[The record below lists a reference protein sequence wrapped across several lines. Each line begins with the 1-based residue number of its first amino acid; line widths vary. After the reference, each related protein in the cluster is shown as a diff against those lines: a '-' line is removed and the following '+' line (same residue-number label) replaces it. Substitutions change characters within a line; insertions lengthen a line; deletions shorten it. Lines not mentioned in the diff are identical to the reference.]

1 MAVDESVGQLEEGL
15 YENIISRALEMDL
28 QRAQAAGLHVE
39 REQLRDAEGP
49 RALSAYF
56 QRILEEHLADLDDND
71 RVLAVNH
78 LINELDGRASDG
90 GESDLVTTGP
100 KPLLTLVASGQGG
113 LTTWQP
119 ARPEIPLSSSDL
131 LMNNRQGPSMSRS
144 LASEMASANEISIIV
159 SFIMWSG
166 VRLLLPGLREAIDRG
181 ARVRVLTTTYM
192 GATQVRAVDAL
203 IEVGAEVRINYDTQG
218 TRLHAKGWLFERH
231 SGLSTAY
238 VGSSNMSHAAMN
250 VGQEWNVR
258 MSAVETPHL
267 LQKFRAVFT
276 SFWDNPGNGF
286 EMYDPATRPSDRDRL
301 ASALGLARGGT
312 VQAPLNVDEILPYD
326 IEPLPFQQE
335 MLEDLDREREVF
347 GRRRN
352 LVVAATGTGKTL
364 LAAFDYR
371 RLVRHQE
378 EEGVERRRPRL
389 LYVAHRAEILR
400 QARRAFR
407 HVLRDPNFG
416 ELLVDGETPQSNE
429 FVFASIQS
437 MNESRLRALEPRY
450 YDYIVMDE
458 FHHAEARTWSRLLE
472 VVDPKILIGLTATP
486 ERADGKDI
494 LHWFDGHTAT
504 EIRLWEAL
512 ERNLLV
518 PFHYFGQGDES
529 LDFRGVTWSG
539 GKYNTAELEG
549 VLTGDDALMHR
560 VVNQIVDKVA
570 DPRVMRALVFA
581 VSISHARY
589 VARFLESRGLRA
601 QALTSEEGSP
611 ERQEAVRKLRSGE
624 IQALV
629 TVDLFNEGVDI
640 PEVDTVV
647 LLRPTE
653 SQTVFLQQL
662 GRGLRHSTNKDVL
675 TVLDFVGMQN
685 KKFRYDLRFQS
696 LTGTSRAKIE
706 KAVESGFPYL
716 PSGCSIQLDKIASS
730 IILENIRAS
739 MPNRARELVRDI
751 RECVPVASPIEGSLH
766 RFLEVS
772 GRELSDIYGDRKRS
786 WTGLLRQAGRSM
798 GDSSE
803 LEEYLLSR
811 VNALVH
817 VDDVPRIEAYRAL
830 VSGAVV
836 NLDDQQCA
844 LYATMLHHT
853 LWSPAKREWHGQ
865 GQDRLL
871 EGLELLHRESAV
883 VEELMQVFDEAHE
896 RIKHVSFPL
905 AGSLA
910 DLPIR
915 VHARYSRAEMLAGIR
930 WADVDTGVAGQV
942 AGVRFVPKIQADVFD
957 VTWQKSER
965 DYSPNTMYRDY
976 AISPTLLNWESQH
989 AAHRDSQA
997 VRRYVNHESAGTHVL
1012 IFARESKSW
1021 EFASARPF
1029 LFLGDARYVSHSG
1042 ERPVTF
1048 RWELQRP
1055 LPADFFTASEVLAG

>member
-1 MAVDESVGQLEEGL
+1 MVQDSMGQPEEGL
-15 YENIISRALEMDL
+15 YENIISRALEVDL
-28 QRAQAAGLHVE
+28 HRAKAAGRNIE
-39 REQLRDAEGP
+39 REQLPDAEGP

-56 QRILEEHLADLDDND
+56 QRILEERLAHLDGDS

-78 LINELDGRASDG
+78 LISELDRGASNVGD
-90 GESDLVTTGP
+90 SDWVTTSP
-100 KPLLTLVASGQGG
+100 KPLLTLVASNRGG

-119 ARPEIPLSSSDL
+119 TRPEIPLGASDL

-144 LASEMASANEISIIV
+144 LTSEMASANEISIIV

-166 VRLLLPGLREAIDRG
+166 VRLLLPGLREAIERG

-192 GATQVRAVDAL
+192 GATQIRAVDAL
-203 IEVGAEVRINYDTQG
+203 VDVGAEVRVNFDTQG

-250 VGQEWNVR
+250 AGQEWNVR
-258 MSAVETPHL
+258 MSAMETPHL
-267 LQKFRAVFT
+267 LHKFRAVFT

-286 EMYDPATRPSDRDRL
+286 EEYDPARRPSDRERL
-301 ASALGLARGGT
+301 RGALDLAQGGSQ
-312 VQAPLNVDEILPYD
+312 QAPLNVDEILPYD

-371 RLVRHQE
+371 RMSRRQE
-378 EEGVERRRPRL
+378 EEGAGRRRPRL

-416 ELLVDGETPQSNE
+416 ELLVDGQTPQSNE

-437 MNESRLRALEPRY
+437 MNESRLSMLEPRY
-450 YDYIVMDE
+450 YDYVVIDE

-472 VVDPKILIGLTATP
+472 AIDPKVLLGLTATP

-539 GKYNTAELEG
+539 GRYNTAELEG
-549 VLTGDDALMHR
+549 VLTGDDALMNR

-570 DPRVMRALVFA
+570 DPKVMRALIFA

-589 VARFLESRGLRA
+589 VAQFLESRGIRA
-601 QALTSEEGSP
+601 QALTSEEGSH
-611 ERQEAVRKLRSGE
+611 ERQEAVRRLRSGDL
-624 IQALV
+624 QALV

-662 GRGLRHSTNKDVL
+662 GRGLRHSAEKDVL

-696 LTGTSRAKIE
+696 LTGTSRARIE
-706 KAVESGFPYL
+706 KAVEAGFPYL
-716 PSGCSIQLDKIASS
+716 PSGCSIQLDRIASS
-730 IILENIRAS
+730 MILENIRAS

-751 RECVPVASPIEGSLH
+751 RECVPVASPVEGSLR
-766 RFLEVS
+766 RFLEES
-772 GRELSDIYGDRKRS
+772 GRELCDIYGDRKRS
-786 WTGLLRQAGRSM
+786 WTGLLRQTGRSI
-798 GDSSE
+798 GNSSAIE
-803 LEEYLLSR
+803 QYLLAR

-817 VDDVPRIEAYRAL
+817 VDDVPRIDAYRAL
-830 VSGAVV
+830 VSGSTVS
-836 NLDDQQCA
+836 LDDQSGA

-853 LWSPAKREWHGQ
+853 LWSPAKREWRGQ
-865 GQDRLL
+865 GKDRLL
-871 EGLELLHRESAV
+871 EGLELLHREPAV

-905 AGSLA
+905 SGSLA
-910 DLPIR
+910 ELPIR

-930 WADVDTGVAGQV
+930 WADADTGVAGQV
-942 AGVRFVPKIQADVFD
+942 AGVRFVPRIQADVFD

-997 VRRYVNHESAGTHVL
+997 VRRYVNHESAGTHIL

-1029 LFLGDARYVSHSG
+1029 LFLGAARYISHSG
-1042 ERPVTF
+1042 DRPVTF
-1048 RWELQRP
+1048 RWELQRA